1 MFDVIA
7 FDADDT
13 LWENEIFY
21 TQAKEWL
28 GVLLAEYGDAQALG
42 DALEETEMRNIHHF
56 GYGIKSFTLSMV
68 ETAIRATQARVSADQ
83 ILQIVEH
90 SKDMLRRDP
99 RHFERVAE
107 TLEELARDYNLMLIT
122 KGDLFEQ
129 ENKIDRS
136 PLRTYFKFI
145 EVVGSKTS
153 EAYRGIMKKYAIQP
167 AGFLMVGNSLRSDI
181 LPVLEAGGQAVYVPY
196 ENTWAHEN
204 EVEEGVMQGRYHTV
218 EHLGELPELIRR
230 LEEGQVGW

>member
-13 LWENEIFY
+13 LWENEVFY
-21 TQAKEWL
+21 TQAKRWL
-28 GVLLAEYGDAQALG
+28 GGLLEEYVDVQVLVN
-42 DALEETEMRNIHHF
+42 ALEETEMRNIHHF

-68 ETAIRATQARVSADQ
+68 ETAIRATQCRVKPDE

-90 SKDMLRRDP
+90 SKDMLRREP
-99 RHFERVAE
+99 QHFERVVE
-107 TLEELARDYNLMLIT
+107 TLEELSQVYDLMLIT

-129 ENKIDRS
+129 ENKIARS
-136 PLRTYFKFI
+136 ALRRYFKFI

-153 EAYRGIMKKYAIQP
+153 ETYRGIMHKYGIEP
-167 AGFLMVGNSLRSDI
+167 EGFLMVGNSLRSDI

-204 EVEEGVMQGRYHTV
+204 AVDEGDTPGRYHTV
-218 EHLGELPELIRR
+218 EHLGELPEL
-230 LEEGQVGW
+230 LKKLSAGQ